1 MMDRFENGARANDK
15 PMMDR
20 FEAEVRLVAMA
31 QDMIDLYRMYAGN
44 DRYLA
49 VSMIDGHIHINNAYM
64 DDDAERPVR
73 VAYNADTHSVT
84 HLDVEPV
91 DEERMDVYMDLT
103 AKCERKDDETD
114 EVDGCVEAE
123 EHE

>member
-1 MMDRFENGARANDK
+1 MNRFQIESQLIDMARY
-15 PMMDR
+15 
-20 FEAEVRLVAMA
+20 
-31 QDMIDLYRMYAGN
+31 MIALYKEYAGN

-73 VAYNADTHSVT
+73 VAYNADLDRVT
-84 HLDVEPV
+84 HLDVKPIDESRMTACVEPA
-91 DEERMDVYMDLT
+91 DEYEV
-103 AKCERKDDETD
+103 EDDETD
-114 EVDGCVEAE
+114 EVDGRVEVE

>member
-1 MMDRFENGARANDK
+1 MNRFQIESQLID
-15 PMMDR
+15 M
-20 FEAEVRLVAMA
+20 VR
-31 QDMIDLYRMYAGN
+31 DMITLYKEYSGN

-73 VAYNADTHSVT
+73 VAYNADLDRVT
-84 HLDVEPV
+84 HLDVKPIY
-91 DEERMDVYMDLT
+91 EERMEVYGEP
-103 AKCERKDDETD
+103 AGVCERKDDETD
-114 EVDGCVEAE
+114 EVDGRVEAE

>member
-1 MMDRFENGARANDK
+1 MNRFQIETQLVDLARA
-15 PMMDR
+15 
-20 FEAEVRLVAMA
+20 
-31 QDMIDLYRMYAGN
+31 MITLYKEYAGN

-73 VAYNADTHSVT
+73 VAYNADLDRVT

-91 DEERMDVYMDLT
+91 DENEVEDDLH
-103 AKCERKDDETD
+103 D
-114 EVDGCVEAE
+114 
-123 EHE
+123 